1 MINEENVNQAIFDYS
16 DKKYGKRLKELFQR
30 YLDEFPEKDVE
41 LPEEKWRNN
50 FLAWL
55 FFEKVLPETGM
66 TIAEEFAKNTPDLS
80 PEMRVNVLQMKNI
93 IRSRFIVISR
103 KDLFLKI
110 KDMEGNKVYKVKLHA
125 PSPVYPNAVLTGRI
139 HPFGDHYRFA
149 GVFFMSTSPFILDP
163 DILMSAYENDG
174 LKKIESILLRK
185 GSSLQSIMN
194 KYPAH
199 WIDWMCKHYGLKER
213 LKTEKVR
220 AIENKIV
227 NDLPQIVSE
236 LPEKSKEAL
245 AFCIKQGGFVKYGQ
259 LKDYDDDMDF
269 FWKEGKTLSTI
280 GLLRQKGLLVVGK
293 MVFGDRKFKVAFI
306 PIEIRDGLKS
316 ILSHKSPSLDEPME
330 ISKL

>member
-1 MINEENVNQAIFDYS
+1 MINEETVNQAIFEYANE
-16 DKKYGKRLKELFQR
+16 KYG
-30 YLDEFPEKDVE
+30 
-41 LPEEKWRNN
+41 N

-55 FFEKVLPETGM
+55 FFEKALPETGM

-80 PEMRVNVLQMKNI
+80 PEMKENVLQMKNI

-125 PSPVYPNAVLTGRI
+125 PSPVYPNSVLTGRI

-149 GVFFMSTSPFILDP
+149 GVFFMSTSPLILDP

-174 LKKIESILLRK
+174 LKKIESIPLRK

-213 LKTEKVR
+213 IKTEKVR
-220 AIENKIV
+220 AIETKIV
-227 NDLPQIVSE
+227 TDLPRIVSN
-236 LPEKSKEAL
+236 LPEKSKQAL
-245 AFCIKQGGFVKYGQ
+245 AYCIKQGGFVKYGQ

-280 GLLRQKGLLVVGK
+280 GLLRQKGLMIVGK
-293 MVFGDRKFKVAFI
+293 MAFDKRQFKVAFI
-306 PIEIRDGLKS
+306 PNEIRDDLKS
-316 ILSHKSPSLDEPME
+316 VLSPK
-330 ISKL
+330 IS

>member
-1 MINEENVNQAIFDYS
+1 MLKVVIEMIDEENVNQAIFEYAN
-16 DKKYGKRLKELFQR
+16 KKYGKRSKELFLR
-30 YLDEFPEKDVE
+30 YLDEFPEKDVK
-41 LPEEKWRNN
+41 LPDETWGNN

-55 FFEKVLPETGM
+55 FFEKVLPQTGM

-80 PEMRVNVLQMKNI
+80 PEMKENVLKMKNI
-93 IRSRFIVISR
+93 IRSEFLVISK

-110 KDMEGNKVYKVKLHA
+110 KDMKRDEVYKVKLHA
-125 PSPVYPNAVLTGRI
+125 PSPVSPNSVLTGRI

-149 GVFFMSTSPFILDP
+149 GVFLMSTSPLLLDP

-185 GSSLQSIMN
+185 GSSLQSILN

-213 LKTEKVR
+213 LKKDKIQR
-220 AIENKIV
+220 IEDKIV
-227 NDLPQIVSE
+227 NDLPQIVLK

-245 AFCIKQGGFVKYGQ
+245 AFCINQGGVVKYGQ

-269 FWKEGKTLSTI
+269 FWKEEKPVSTI
-280 GLLRQKGLLVVGK
+280 GMLRQKGLMVVGK
-293 MVFGDRKFKVAFI
+293 MVFGDRQFRVAFI
-306 PIEIRDGLKS
+306 PVEIREGLKS
-316 ILSHKSPSLDEPME
+316 VLS
-330 ISKL
+330 SKNVHP

>member
-1 MINEENVNQAIFDYS
+1 MINEENINQAIFDYS
-16 DKKYGKRLKELFQR
+16 DKKYGKRSKELFQR

-55 FFEKVLPETGM
+55 FFEKVIPETGM

-80 PEMRVNVLQMKNI
+80 PEMRVNILQMKNI

-103 KDLFLKI
+103 KGLFLKI
-110 KDMEGNKVYKVKLHA
+110 KDMEGNKVYKVKLNA
-125 PSPVYPNAVLTGRI
+125 PSPVYPNAILTGRI

-149 GVFFMSTSPFILDP
+149 GVFFMSTSPLILDP
-163 DILMSAYENDG
+163 DILMSAYENEG
-174 LKKIESILLRK
+174 LKKIESIPLRK

-227 NDLPQIVSE
+227 NDLSQIISE

-259 LKDYDDDMDF
+259 LKDCDDDMDF

-280 GLLRQKGLLVVGK
+280 GFLRQKGLMVVGK
-293 MVFGDRKFKVAFI
+293 MVYGERQFKVAFI
-306 PIEIRDGLKS
+306 PIEIRDSLKS
-316 ILSHKSPSLDEPME
+316 ILFP
-330 ISKL
+330 

>member
-1 MINEENVNQAIFDYS
+1 MINEKNVNQAIFDYS
-16 DKKYGKRLKELFQR
+16 NKKYGKRLKELFKR
-30 YLDEFPEKDVE
+30 YLDEFPEKDAE

-50 FLAWL
+50 FLSWL

-66 TIAEEFAKNTPDLS
+66 TIAEEFAENTPDLS
-80 PEMRVNVLQMKNI
+80 PEMRVNVMQMKNI

-103 KDLFLKI
+103 KGLFLKI

-125 PSPVYPNAVLTGRI
+125 SCPVYPNAVLTGRI

-149 GVFFMSTSPFILDP
+149 GVFFMSTSPLILDP
-163 DILMSAYENDG
+163 DILMSAYENKG

-220 AIENKIV
+220 AIENKIA

-245 AFCIKQGGFVKYGQ
+245 DFCIKQGGFVKYGQ
-259 LKDYDDDMDF
+259 LKEYDDDMDF

-293 MVFGDRKFKVAFI
+293 MVYGDRQFKVAFI
-306 PIEIRDGLKS
+306 PVEIRDGLKS
-316 ILSHKSPSLDEPME
+316 VLSAK
-330 ISKL
+330 

>member
-1 MINEENVNQAIFDYS
+1 MINEENVNQAIFDYA
-16 DKKYGKRLKELFQR
+16 DKKYGKRSKELFQR
-30 YLDEFPEKDVE
+30 SLDEFPEKDAE
-41 LPEEKWRNN
+41 LPDEKWRNN

-66 TIAEEFAKNTPDLS
+66 TIAEEFAKNSNDLS
-80 PEMRVNVLQMKNI
+80 PEMKENVLRMKNI
-93 IRSRFIVISR
+93 IRSRFLVISK

-110 KDMEGNKVYKVKLHA
+110 KDMERNEVYKVKLHA
-125 PSPVYPNAVLTGRI
+125 PSPVYPNSVLTGRI

-149 GVFFMSTSPFILDP
+149 GVFFMSTSPLILDP

-174 LKKIESILLRK
+174 LKKIESMPLRK

-213 LKTEKVR
+213 LKNEKVR
-220 AIENKIV
+220 GIETKIV
-227 NDLPQIVSE
+227 NDLPQIILK

-259 LKDYDDDMDF
+259 LKEYDDDMDF

-280 GLLRQKGLLVVGK
+280 GLLRQKGLMVVGK
-293 MVFGDRKFKVAFI
+293 MVFGDRQFKVAFI
-306 PIEIRDGLKS
+306 PIEIRD
-316 ILSHKSPSLDEPME
+316 
-330 ISKL
+330 

>member
-16 DKKYGKRLKELFQR
+16 NKKYGKRSKELFQR
-30 YLDEFPEKDVE
+30 YVDEFPEKDVE
-41 LPEEKWRNN
+41 LPDEKWRNN

-80 PEMRVNVLQMKNI
+80 PEMRENVLQMKNI

-110 KDMEGNKVYKVKLHA
+110 KDMEGNKIYKVKLHA

-149 GVFFMSTSPFILDP
+149 GVFFMSTSPLILDP

-174 LKKIESILLRK
+174 LKKIESIPLRK

-227 NDLPQIVSE
+227 NDLSQIVSE

-293 MVFGDRKFKVAFI
+293 MVFGERQFKVAFI
-306 PIEIRDGLKS
+306 PNELRDGLKV
-316 ILSHKSPSLDEPME
+316 LLT
-330 ISKL
+330 